1 MHGDQ
6 GLMPAL
12 GGSQC
17 AWASVLDLY
26 DCVQQKR
33 EEAEGTATVSEEA
46 AAVSEEAAA
55 ASDAPAAMDASE
67 AESDSGT
74 GRSGRAFSRGRSSR
88 AVQKPEEEAP
98 AKQPN
103 PRSKKVRRPLDSPC
117 SWPMLRCMVMGAWC
131 MHGVAG
137 GLRARCLNC
146 MVV

>member
-6 GLMPAL
+6 ELMPAL

-55 ASDAPAAMDASE
+55 ASDVPAAMDAPE
-67 AESDSGT
+67 AESDG
-74 GRSGRAFSRGRSSR
+74 GMHRRGRSSSQGQSSRPMQKAEDELLAMQPKLHSKR
-88 AVQKPEEEAP
+88 A
-98 AKQPN
+98 
-103 PRSKKVRRPLDSPC
+103 RRPLLSPC
-117 SWPMLRCMVMGAWC
+117 SL
-131 MHGVAG
+131 
-137 GLRARCLNC
+137 LIARCIV
-146 MVV
+146 MRR

>member
-1 MHGDQ
+1 MQLADCLMHGDQ

-55 ASDAPAAMDASE
+55 ASDVPAAVDTSE
-67 AESDSGT
+67 AESEGNMHT
-74 GRSGRAFSRGRSSR
+74 LGRSSSQDWSSGQM
-88 AVQKPEEEAP
+88 QKAEDEPL
-98 AKQPN
+98 AKQPKL
-103 PRSKKVRRPLDSPC
+103 RSKKARRPLLSPC
-117 SWPMLRCMVMGAWC
+117 SLPIA
-131 MHGVAG
+131 
-137 GLRARCLNC
+137 
-146 MVV
+146 